1 MVQVKKDKKKKMKL
15 GKFLSSSVDAVASTT
30 TPADGAKAFS
40 SSPSR
45 KRKFPSLR
53 RVFRRILSVILP
65 CVSLTVPDESSTIET
80 HTAGA
85 DTQKDV
91 SSDAS
96 FLSAVSRSSDPG
108 FDLQVANQEKEAYR
122 DVAGKQSCPSSAE
135 DTTSS
140 TNMRSSDPVATA
152 VETEVIT
159 DVSAESSTY
168 TSADG
173 TSTDPSDLE
182 ATKGFTS
189 SSSVGVFTPEE
200 SEMADPQAAA
210 ILEDAAGDQ
219 TVPEDCV
226 LGVLASMTARS
237 NSLPQAEILEHTEC
251 SSEREQI
258 EIEELHTED
267 GAQLADVVA
276 TASPTNIN
284 HLGFPNLG
292 NTCYMNAV
300 LQCLLSVSPFRKD
313 ILTQRERWNEGSA
326 MLRALSD
333 LHMTRLM
340 GNDKQLKTKL
350 LSSVKAC
357 IETRHPDFWE
367 TINKTPMSS
376 CWFAC
381 LTLKRRASFCEA
393 AGPHTPAQ

>member
-1 MVQVKKDKKKKMKL
+1 
-15 GKFLSSSVDAVASTT
+15 
-30 TPADGAKAFS
+30 
-40 SSPSR
+40 
-45 KRKFPSLR
+45 
-53 RVFRRILSVILP
+53 
-65 CVSLTVPDESSTIET
+65 
-80 HTAGA
+80 
-85 DTQKDV
+85 
-91 SSDAS
+91 
-96 FLSAVSRSSDPG
+96 
-108 FDLQVANQEKEAYR
+108 
-122 DVAGKQSCPSSAE
+122 
-135 DTTSS
+135 
-140 TNMRSSDPVATA
+140 
-152 VETEVIT
+152 
-159 DVSAESSTY
+159 
-168 TSADG
+168 
-173 TSTDPSDLE
+173 
-182 ATKGFTS
+182 
-189 SSSVGVFTPEE
+189 
-200 SEMADPQAAA
+200 MADPQAAA

-357 IETRHPDFWE
+357 IETRHPDFLGDHKQDAHE
-367 TINKTPMSS
+367 FLLVCLSHLKEEGEFLRS
-376 CWFAC
+376 CWPTYTCPVANMEFQLNRL
-381 LTLKRRASFCEA
+381 LTCNSCGFQRSFTEDSNYLSLVISPQRSLTHSLEQYFKTSSLDCSCSECAGATASEALELVTCPRILVLLVMRFDITSSMKKLKDKLEVPQEFSLSCSTGGRIRQQD
-393 AGPHTPAQ
+393 TV